1 MNITQRMIPRL
12 AAAAGFAAALWM
24 VSPAMAADA
33 DASARQPAGMVAA
46 KTASA
51 PVKRHQHWTRYHLA
65 SWYASHVHIA
75 DAGTPARQCFWFCG
89 RPFVL
94 MVGVAY

>member
-1 MNITQRMIPRL
+1 MNSILRKMPRL
-12 AAAAGFAAALWM
+12 AAAAGVAAAFLI
-24 VSPAMAADA
+24 VSPATAADVNATARQHVGMAA
-33 DASARQPAGMVAA
+33 GT

-51 PVKRHQHWTRYHLA
+51 SVRRHHHWPRYHLA
-65 SWYASHVHIA
+65 SWYGSRIHYA
-75 DAGTPARQCFWFCG
+75 DAGARQCYWFCG